1 MAICPNCNATVNDG
15 AAFCTNCGAP
25 LSQNVNGNKGG
36 NGFTNNR
43 YGAQGGFSQGQQ
55 FYAPPAQYNIPAPE
69 SERAVSIGDWIL
81 TFILLLLPVV
91 NIVMMFVWAFSSNTP
106 KSKSNFFKAYLIVV
120 GVMLLLAIIA
130 TVVLFSLGYS
140 FASYI

>member
-15 AAFCTNCGAP
+15 TAFCTNCGAP
-25 LSQNVNGNKGG
+25 LSQSINNNNPN
-36 NGFTNNR
+36 NGFTNSQ

-130 TVVLFSLGYS
+130 TAVLFSLGYS

>member
-1 MAICPNCNATVNDG
+1 MPICPNCNATVNDG
-15 AAFCTNCGAP
+15 TAFCTNCGAP
-25 LSQNVNGNKGG
+25 LSQSINNNNPN
-36 NGFTNNR
+36 NGFTNSQ

>member
-1 MAICPNCNATVNDG
+1 MPICPNCNATVNDG
-15 AAFCTNCGAP
+15 TAFCTNCGAP
-25 LSQNVNGNKGG
+25 LSQSINNNNPT
-36 NGFTNNR
+36 NGFTNSQ

-81 TFILLLLPVV
+81 TFIILLLPVV

>member
-1 MAICPNCNATVNDG
+1 MAICPNCIATVNDG
-15 AAFCTNCGAP
+15 TAFCTNCGAP
-25 LSQNVNGNKGG
+25 LSQSINNNNPN
-36 NGFTNNR
+36 NGFTNSQ

-81 TFILLLLPVV
+81 TFIILLLPVV

>member
-15 AAFCTNCGAP
+15 TAFCTNCGAP
-25 LSQNVNGNKGG
+25 LSQSINNNNPN
-36 NGFTNNR
+36 NGFTSSQ

-81 TFILLLLPVV
+81 TFIILLLPVV

-120 GVMLLLAIIA
+120 GVMILLAIIA

>member
-15 AAFCTNCGAP
+15 TAFCTNCGAP
-25 LSQNVNGNKGG
+25 LSQSINNNNPN
-36 NGFTNNR
+36 NGFANSQ

-55 FYAPPAQYNIPAPE
+55 FYAPPAHYNIPAPE

-81 TFILLLLPVV
+81 TFIILLLPVV